1 MEVLVKKCINAKNYA
16 LTVNKEY
23 NVVEQGSYFVLT
35 NDNNKNQRYHRSLFE
50 DVVEEVAEVI
60 NVSEWS
66 IDRNGSNIVVKV
78 ILSNNTN
85 LINRS
90 INILDT
96 SSCSGLECCGLREI
110 DGIETFYFELVAQY
124 DNFLAIADNANI
136 ELPFSKERFIKIG
149 FKSLFVYYFGGMSI
163 IISTV
168 QESVVEIID
177 SLSDNYN
184 MVKQEGINTNSS
196 NHLYVY
202 LVQKPES
209 FVS

>member
-60 NVSEWS
+60 TVSEWY

-90 INILDT
+90 INIEDTT
-96 SSCSGLECCGLREI
+96 SSSGLECCGLKEI
-110 DGIETFYFELVAQY
+110 DGIQTFYGERYFDYNSFVT
-124 DNFLAIADNANI
+124 LANNANL
-136 ELPFSKERFIKIG
+136 ELPFSKEEF
-149 FKSLFVYYFGGMSI
+149 FKECFSHLFDYYFGGMSI

-168 QESVVEIID
+168 QESVAEIMD
-177 SLSDNYN
+177 SLMNDYN